1 MIDAVAQVDK
11 PTENCLCE
19 PVPSRVHPDTEDF
32 EIQCQIDGDH
42 YVHVVHAEMTSA
54 RQLCQRLEDV
64 EEQLASRQQD
74 VKSLEQL
81 NADLKDQIQ
90 SLRARVNTLNEV
102 NEELLKRTFSW
113 SEDVTALT
121 NITST
126 QRFVPH

>member
-1 MIDAVAQVDK
+1 MVTIMF
-11 PTENCLCE
+11 TL
-19 PVPSRVHPDTEDF
+19 S
-32 EIQCQIDGDH
+32 
-42 YVHVVHAEMTSA
+42 EMTSA

-90 SLRARVNTLNEV
+90 SLRARLNTLNEV